1 MKTGMIQAIL
11 WDNDGLLVDSES
23 VFFEHTRAVF
33 ADFGYELGREYWGIE
48 YLGKAKHTRQVA
60 EEFGMAPDLIDR
72 FISLRDREFLKALHH
87 SVPLRPKVRETLDML
102 SGRLKQGVVTGSPRE
117 KVELMHRSNDLDGY
131 FDLIVTCDDVTESK
145 PHPEPYLTAL
155 HVLGLKPENVLAVED
170 SERGLA
176 SAYAAGIPCV
186 VVPNY
191 LTRVQVF
198 EHAHAI
204 EEDVSG
210 VLKYLEW

>member
-1 MKTGMIQAIL
+1 MIKAIL

-23 VFFEHTRAVF
+23 IFFEHTRAVF
-33 ADFGYELGREYWGIE
+33 AEFGFELGQEYWGIE
-48 YLGKAKHTRQVA
+48 YLGKARHTRQVA

-72 FISLRDREFLKALHH
+72 VISLRDHQFLKALHR

-117 KVELMHRSNDLDGY
+117 KVELMHRSSGLAGY
-131 FDLIVTCDDVTESK
+131 FDLIVTHDDVTEAK
-145 PHPEPYLTAL
+145 PHPEPYLFAL
-155 HVLGLKPENVLAVED
+155 QVLGLKPENVLAVED
-170 SERGLA
+170 SERGLT

-191 LTRVQVF
+191 LTRVQKF
-198 EHAHAI
+198 EHAYAI